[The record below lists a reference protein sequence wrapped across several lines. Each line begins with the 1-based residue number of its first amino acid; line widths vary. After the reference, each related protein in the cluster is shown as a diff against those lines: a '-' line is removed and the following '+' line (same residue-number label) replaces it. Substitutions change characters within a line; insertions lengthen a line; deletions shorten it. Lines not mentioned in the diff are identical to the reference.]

1 MIGWERYVIRDSSYL
16 SRRGVDNYS
25 QRTKSNSLGPKLKFE
40 LRYKKSGIL
49 PFLLPFNMFHNISR
63 LSKTFSFFYPS
74 LKHAN
79 VFHLLLFLP
88 IGVIPFDK
96 L

>member
-49 PFLLPFNMFHNISR
+49 PFYYLLTCFITFQDFQKHFH
-63 LSKTFSFFYPS
+63 FSTP
-74 LKHAN
+74 
-79 VFHLLLFLP
+79 P
-88 IGVIPFDK
+88 
-96 L
+96 